1 MADNRKTVSEL
12 WEEKTGL
19 SWSEARKR
27 GLSDGSMSS
36 NLKLMK
42 LLQEESPN
50 SDIPLKDPI
59 HDFGEIEGVTVKVAR
74 NKRVNQQHSKVKSGG
89 DDYTSGLPYAIVDKP
104 NNRMYLYDEDH
115 VMLGGENVITGADNL
130 DKDLAPGSR
139 DWIRLQDELG
149 YDDKKMVEYIQ
160 YLKDTNQRITPEGE
174 FTVGQVKDEIYKD
187 QSRIGRFINMFRP
200 GRRKEIEE
208 KRKQTYGEKGK
219 LLTLVDAQGV
229 DSSKAVHG
237 TGYED
242 RVEALKSDVKDAYKR
257 DMSSG
262 CINVGGESICFDTLE
277 KGSKMFILG
286 DETEDLVQTT
296 KGSNKFSKNIHKVDS
311 ESRVLREILKERGID
326 VSEDEAEK
334 LAIIENIESR
344 SGADTKLGTLDYVAD
359 NLGVAKSR
367 GSFQINTSP
376 KAFGSYLPKDY
387 NWRDRGDQAEAV
399 LKFIRQNSQAVDGD
413 IESLYRLYNSG
424 TLNSTETKNLNKVRG
439 FKRILQNNDLD

>member
-149 YDDKKMVEYIQ
+149 YDDKKMAEYI
-160 YLKDTNQRITPEGE
+160 
-174 FTVGQVKDEIYKD
+174 
-187 QSRIGRFINMFRP
+187 
-200 GRRKEIEE
+200 
-208 KRKQTYGEKGK
+208 
-219 LLTLVDAQGV
+219 
-229 DSSKAVHG
+229 
-237 TGYED
+237 
-242 RVEALKSDVKDAYKR
+242 
-257 DMSSG
+257 
-262 CINVGGESICFDTLE
+262 
-277 KGSKMFILG
+277 
-286 DETEDLVQTT
+286 
-296 KGSNKFSKNIHKVDS
+296 
-311 ESRVLREILKERGID
+311 
-326 VSEDEAEK
+326 
-334 LAIIENIESR
+334 
-344 SGADTKLGTLDYVAD
+344 
-359 NLGVAKSR
+359 
-367 GSFQINTSP
+367 
-376 KAFGSYLPKDY
+376 
-387 NWRDRGDQAEAV
+387 
-399 LKFIRQNSQAVDGD
+399 
-413 IESLYRLYNSG
+413 
-424 TLNSTETKNLNKVRG
+424 
-439 FKRILQNNDLD
+439 